1 MLGLTVL
8 YIEIYKKDVEPPILP
23 VTDAPKVSGSNQTTT
38 AAMPMR
44 KKDHDHEHNVI
55 FKRFFYLFIFIWI
68 KNAKFSEK

>member
-55 FKRFFYLFIFIWI
+55 LFLDFFIYLFLFG
-68 KNAKFSEK
+68 